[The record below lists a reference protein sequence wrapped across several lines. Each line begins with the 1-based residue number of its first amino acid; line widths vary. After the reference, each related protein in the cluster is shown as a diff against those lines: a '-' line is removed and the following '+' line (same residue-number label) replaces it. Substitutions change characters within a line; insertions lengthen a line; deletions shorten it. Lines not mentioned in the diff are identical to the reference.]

1 MSEVYNILLNY
12 FTDMTQIA
20 LRKRV
25 EKVNKIYTLFKGIGV
40 NKIERVSTFS
50 ADKISE
56 FNVSQIDYIIKNVTV

>member
-1 MSEVYNILLNY
+1 
-12 FTDMTQIA
+12 MTRVA